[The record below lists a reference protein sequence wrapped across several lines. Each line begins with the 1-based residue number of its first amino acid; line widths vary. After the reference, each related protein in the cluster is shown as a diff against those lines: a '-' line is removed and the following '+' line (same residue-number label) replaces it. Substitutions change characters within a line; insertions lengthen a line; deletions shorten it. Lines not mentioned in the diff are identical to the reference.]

1 MAVKMEAFG
10 GTVDSFLHWT
20 LEASSP
26 MAYIVFVGS
35 AGMGVAVVLL
45 DACSVSLGGDSYLK
59 LTHGVR
65 ATPRAL
71 LVWMTGSI
79 IAAGV
84 GLAVR
89 IFEPTPLAA
98 VVAALTWRS
107 FIRQLQALSHRPHED
122 EQRSGRG

>member
-1 MAVKMEAFG
+1 METFG
-10 GTVDSFLHWT
+10 GALNSFLHWT
-20 LEASSP
+20 LEVSGP
-26 MAYIVFVGS
+26 IAYIVFIGFAGAVG
-35 AGMGVAVVLL
+35 AAVVLL

-59 LTHGVR
+59 LTHGWR

-71 LVWMTGSI
+71 LVWMIGAT

-107 FIRQLQALSHRPHED
+107 FIRQLQAISHRPHED
-122 EQRSGRG
+122 EQRSAGG